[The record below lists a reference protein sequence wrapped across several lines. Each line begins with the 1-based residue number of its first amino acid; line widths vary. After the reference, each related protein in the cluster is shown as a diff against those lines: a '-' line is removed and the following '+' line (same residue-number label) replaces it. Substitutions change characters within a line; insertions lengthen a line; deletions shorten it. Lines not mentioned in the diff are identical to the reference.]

1 MTTIYAFI
9 WHINGAEIRTIDF
22 LLFGYVDVLSI
33 AFFGLIYHYDRK
45 HREVKK

>member
-33 AFFGLIYHYDRK
+33 VFFGLIYYYNRK
-45 HREVKK
+45 SKGGKK